1 MKIKFT
7 LLLILSFF
15 ISYVSAEELTNLST
29 QQLIS
34 IQKEQKAIIIDIRTE
49 KEWGSTGTIP
59 ESHKLQFFTSGGK
72 YDVDKWL
79 ANLKKLKRS
88 EDQPVILVCRSGNRS
103 GMVGTM
109 LTKQLNL
116 KNIYHLSNGISSWIK
131 AGNKVIK

>member
-15 ISYVSAEELTNLST
+15 VSYISAEELTNLST

-34 IQKEQKAIIIDIRTE
+34 MQKEQKAIVIDIRTE
-49 KEWGSTGTIP
+49 KEWSSTGTIP
-59 ESHKLQFFTSGGK
+59 ESHKLQFFTSDGK

-79 ANLKKLKRS
+79 ANLKKLKQS

-116 KNIYHLSNGISSWIK
+116 KNIYHLSSGISSWIK

>member
-34 IQKEQKAIIIDIRTE
+34 MQKEQKAIVIDIRTE
-49 KEWGSTGTIP
+49 KEWSSTGTIS
-59 ESHKLQFFTSGGK
+59 ESHKLQFFTSDGK
-72 YDVDKWL
+72 YDLDKWL
-79 ANLKKLKRS
+79 ANLKKLKQS

-103 GMVGTM
+103 SMVGTM

-116 KNIYHLSNGISSWIK
+116 KNIYHLSSGISSWIK